1 MTRVVNLKSI
11 LRKLT
16 HKETDIA
23 LQLQACHRLDV
34 GLSCESYLEY
44 HLTQS
49 HIRELKTGSLNLSLR
64 FDHLSEDGVV
74 AFFKA
79 YKWRNEASPLTTP
92 QNNDHQINFFR
103 ALELFRTIEPDFAK
117 GPRQLIHLRG
127 VFQDMAL
134 PCFTVD
140 EDKQEI
146 GFNWKDLFSAL
157 FKEELQV
164 NSAIDIS
171 NVRNHFNSVEP
182 ILPKRSNPRITENVQ

>member
-1 MTRVVNLKSI
+1 MTPVVNLKSI

-23 LQLQACHRLDV
+23 LQLQAWYRLDVV
-34 GLSCESYLEY
+34 GLSCISYLEY
-44 HLTQS
+44 RHGLS
-49 HIRELKTGSLNLSLR
+49 NIKGLKNGALNLSLR
-64 FDHLSEDGVV
+64 FDHFSEDGVV
-74 AFFKA
+74 AFFKG
-79 YKWRNEASPLTTP
+79 YKWRSEASPLTAP

-103 ALELFRTIEPDFAK
+103 ALEIFRTIEPDFAK

-146 GFNWKDLFSAL
+146 GLNWKDLFSAL
-157 FKEELQV
+157 FKEEMQV

-171 NVRNHFNSVEP
+171 DVRSHFNSC
-182 ILPKRSNPRITENVQ
+182 